1 MNQLWRRLL
10 PLAALAL
17 LPQFAHAQYSWLD
30 DKGVRVFSDRP
41 PPPGTPAARI
51 LKAPRGFEPPQ
62 ASADTPSPAPAAS
75 AASDWQK
82 RESDFRE
89 RSARREKDAQE
100 ADAQRKPERDAQCG
114 WARDA
119 QKQLAAGR
127 RLQWKNKKGELE
139 YISDEDR
146 AREQARVQKL
156 LSDCG

>member
-1 MNQLWRRLL
+1 MNHIWRLL

-30 DKGVRVFSDRP
+30 DKGARVVSDRP

-51 LKAPRGFEPPQ
+51 LKAPRGFEPAIEAAAP
-62 ASADTPSPAPAAS
+62 PAAGPD
-75 AASDWQK
+75 APDWKK
-82 RESDFRE
+82 RELDYRE
-89 RSARREKDAQE
+89 RSARRDKDAQE
-100 ADAQRKPERDAQCG
+100 AEAQRRPERDAQCS

-119 QKQLAAGR
+119 QRQLATAR
-127 RLQWKNKKGELE
+127 RLEWKNRKGELE

-146 AREQARVQKL
+146 AREQARVQKI